1 MIIHDVLEGLATR
14 DQPLAKVLHKGDH
27 AKALVI
33 GFTKGMQLKE
43 HQAHLPST
51 LVVISGSVIY
61 KQGGVETTL
70 CIYDQLAIPVNVLHS
85 VEALEDSLCLL
96 VQGQ

>member
-1 MIIHDVLEGLATR
+1 MIINDVLQGLPSR

-27 AKALVI
+27 TRALVI
-33 GFTKGMQLKE
+33 GFTKNMLLKE

-51 LVVISGSVIY
+51 LVVIKGSIVY
-61 KQGGVETTL
+61 KQGGVDITL
-70 CIYDQLAIPVNVLHS
+70 RLYDQIEIPVAVLHS

-96 VQGQ
+96 VQG